1 MAEKELQFEE
11 ALERL
16 EAVVEKLEAGNVP
29 LDAALSYYEEGV
41 SLIRLCNEK
50 IDAAQ
55 QRVEAIRKTEKGFA
69 VEPFGGEKA

>member
-1 MAEKELQFEE
+1 MAENELQFEE
-11 ALERL
+11 ALQRL

-55 QRVEAIRKTEKGFA
+55 QRVEAVRKTDKGFTT
-69 VEPFGGEKA
+69 EPFGGEKA

>member
-1 MAEKELQFEE
+1 MAEKELPFEE
-11 ALERL
+11 ALQRL

-55 QRVEAIRKTEKGFA
+55 QRVEAVRKTDKGFTT
-69 VEPFGGEKA
+69 EPFGGEKA